1 MSKQQRMS
9 IDEKIAF
16 LEVLRETLSYVKNSR
31 DYYMDYVGDD
41 SGESKGVYAVPTAES
56 YNFSKY
62 QAYTRLLEMVE
73 SLQDEI

>member
-9 IDEKIAF
+9 IEEKIAF
-16 LEVLRETLSYVKNSR
+16 LEALRETLGYLRNSR
-31 DYYMDYVGDD
+31 EYYMDYVGDD
-41 SGESKGVYAVPTAES
+41 SGESKGVYAVPSTES
-56 YNFSKY
+56 YNFNKY

>member
-1 MSKQQRMS
+1 MSKQQRMT
-9 IDEKIAF
+9 IEEKIAF
-16 LEVLRETLSYVKNSR
+16 LEVLRDMLSYVKNSR

-41 SGESKGVYAVPTAES
+41 SGESKGTYVVPTPDS
-56 YNFSKY
+56 YNFNKY

>member
-16 LEVLRETLSYVKNSR
+16 LGVLRDTLSYLKNSR
-31 DYYMDYVGDD
+31 EYYMDYVGDD
-41 SGESKGVYAVPTAES
+41 SGESNVVYVVPDAES

>member
-9 IDEKIAF
+9 IEEKIAF
-16 LEVLRETLSYVKNSR
+16 LEVLRDTVSYLKNTCN
-31 DYYMDYVGDD
+31 YYMDYVGDD
-41 SGESKGVYAVPTAES
+41 SGESKGVYVVPTAES